1 MKSLGTRIL
10 FLVAGGSLVLA
21 ITLALIA
28 GMSFRGYFVEVQA
41 TRAFNFAERILAN
54 EPEFWETYL
63 RSPGFFSERLQPL
76 LTYEPNTG
84 LFVISDDGRVL
95 ATASEGKIFWAGN
108 YRVDMAALRL
118 AATSPAGAAVM
129 GSDPDLIDTRCV
141 IAVRPI
147 LYQGQSVAW
156 LYVVARNADSSPE
169 LPDLVRSYAVRGAI
183 KIALITLGLGLLVT
197 VGVLTLVAKPMAAL
211 TEAAERV
218 QSEPTSDLNSDAS
231 SAGFPQVDRPDEIG
245 RMARAFDAMVG
256 RLHDKTRSLQQ
267 TDQSRRAMI
276 AGVSHDLRTP
286 LTALTSQLETLRL
299 KKGTLNSVD
308 SERYL
313 EGAFNNAQHLRRL
326 TDALVDLAKLDNPDL
341 QANLESTALGDLIE
355 DIAMRQQAV
364 AEGFGVKVQAQYPDR
379 LPLAM
384 VDIQLIERAL
394 SNLLDN
400 AMRVTPRGGSI
411 NLSAQPF
418 ENKIRVCVA
427 DNGPGISP
435 DDLKRVFEPFYQTSK
450 HRENRGSAGL
460 GLAIVARVAQL
471 HGSEVGIDSALG
483 KGTSIWLDLARA

>member
-10 FLVAGGSLVLA
+10 LIVAGGSLALA

-41 TRAFNFAERILAN
+41 TRAHNFAERILAN

-84 LFVISDDGRVL
+84 LFVIGEDGRVL

-118 AATSPAGAAVM
+118 AATSPPGAAIV
-129 GSDPDLIDTRCV
+129 GSDPDYIDSRCV

-147 LYQGQSVAW
+147 FYQGQSVAW

-169 LPDLVRSYAVRGAI
+169 LPGLVRSYAVRGAI
-183 KIALITLGLGLLVT
+183 KIALITLALGLLVT

-218 QSEPTSDLNSDAS
+218 QSDGEQGSGP
-231 SAGFPQVDRPDEIG
+231 FPQTDRPDEIG
-245 RMARAFDAMVG
+245 RMARAFEAMVG
-256 RLHDKTRSLQQ
+256 RLKDKTRSLEQ
-267 TDQSRRAMI
+267 TDASRRAMI

-299 KKGTLNSVD
+299 KRETLNTND
-308 SERYL
+308 SERYMD
-313 EGAFNNAQHLRRL
+313 GALNNALHLRRL
-326 TDALVDLAKLDNPDL
+326 TDSLVDLAKLDNPDL
-341 QANLESTALGDLIE
+341 VATLEPISLGDLLE
-355 DIAMRQQAV
+355 DIGVRHHAV
-364 AEGFGVKVQAQYPDR
+364 AEGLKVKLKVDYPDR
-379 LPLAM
+379 LPLTRA
-384 VDIQLIERAL
+384 DIQLLERAL
-394 SNLLDN
+394 NNLIDN
-400 AMRVTPRGGSI
+400 ALRVTPAGGQVT
-411 NLSAQPF
+411 LSAAPF
-418 ENKIRVCVA
+418 EEKIRVAVA
-427 DNGPGISP
+427 DTGSGISAE
-435 DDLKRVFEPFYQTSK
+435 DLQRVFEPFYQTSK

-460 GLAIVARVAQL
+460 GLAIVQRVAQL
-471 HGSEVGIDSALG
+471 HNSPVGIDSQLG
-483 KGTSIWLDLARA
+483 KGTSIWLDLKRA

>member
-10 FLVAGGSLVLA
+10 LLVAGGSLALA

-41 TRAFNFAERILAN
+41 TRAHNFAERILAN

-84 LFVISDDGRVL
+84 LYVISEDGRVL

-108 YRVDMAALRL
+108 YRVDMTALRL
-118 AATSPAGAAVM
+118 AAISPPGAAIQ
-129 GSDPDLIDTRCV
+129 GSDPDFIDSRCV

-147 LYQGQSVAW
+147 IYNGQSVGW
-156 LYVVARNADSSPE
+156 LYVVARSADSSPE
-169 LPDLVRSYAVRGAI
+169 LPGLVRSYAVRGAI

-211 TEAAERV
+211 TEAAEAV
-218 QSEPTSDLNSDAS
+218 QGDTENQAAVDQ
-231 SAGFPQVDRPDEIG
+231 FPQVDRPDEIG
-245 RMARAFDAMVG
+245 RMARAFSAMVG
-256 RLHDKTRSLQQ
+256 RLRDKSRSLEQ
-267 TDQSRRAMI
+267 TDQRRRAMI

-299 KKGTLNSVD
+299 KRQTLPLAD

-313 EGAFNNAQHLRRL
+313 EGALNNAQHLRRL
-326 TDALVDLAKLDNPDL
+326 TDSLVDLAKLDNPDL
-341 QANLESTALGDLIE
+341 KANTEATALGDLLE
-355 DIAMRQQAV
+355 DIRMRQQALGESM
-364 AEGFGVKVQAQYPDR
+364 AVKVAVNYPDR
-379 LPLAM
+379 LPLAQ
-384 VDIQLIERAL
+384 VDIQLLERAL
-394 SNLLDN
+394 GNLVDN
-400 AMRVTPRGGSI
+400 AMRVTPRGGMVSI
-411 NLSAQPF
+411 SAHEQ
-418 ENKIRVCVA
+418 EQKIRVTVS
-427 DNGPGISP
+427 DTGPGISP
-435 DDLKRVFEPFYQTSK
+435 DDLSRIFEPFYQTSK

-460 GLAIVARVAQL
+460 GLAIVQRVAQL
-471 HGSEVGIDSALG
+471 HGSEVGIDSQLNR
-483 KGTSIWLDLARA
+483 GTSIWLDLEKA

>member
-1 MKSLGTRIL
+1 L
-10 FLVAGGSLVLA
+10 LVAGGSLALA
-21 ITLALIA
+21 VTLALIA

-41 TRAFNFAERILAN
+41 TRAHNFAERILAN

-84 LFVISDDGRVL
+84 LFVIGDDGRVL

-118 AATSPAGAAVM
+118 AATSPPGAAVV
-129 GSDPDLIDTRCV
+129 GSDPDFIDTRCV

-147 LYQGQSVAW
+147 LFQGQGVAW

-169 LPDLVRSYAVRGAI
+169 LPGLVRSYAVRGAI

-218 QSEPTSDLNSDAS
+218 QVDSDSEAAS
-231 SAGFPQVDRPDEIG
+231 GGFPQVDRPDEIG
-245 RMARAFDAMVG
+245 RMARAFDAMVV
-256 RLHDKTRSLQQ
+256 RLKEKTRSLQQ
-267 TDQSRRAMI
+267 TDDSRRAMI

-299 KKGTLNSVD
+299 KKSTLPEAD

-313 EGAFNNAQHLRRL
+313 DGAINNTQHLRRL
-326 TDALVDLAKLDNPDL
+326 TDSLVDLAKLDNPDL
-341 QANLESTALGDLIE
+341 KANLEPTALGDLLE
-355 DIAMRQQAV
+355 DVSMRQQAV
-364 AEGFGVKVQAQYPDR
+364 ADSLGVLVRAHYADR
-379 LPLAM
+379 LPLVLA
-384 VDIQLIERAL
+384 DIQLIERAL
-394 SNLLDN
+394 NNLIDN
-400 AMRVTPRGGSI
+400 AMRVTPRSG
-411 NLSAQPF
+411 LVTVSAQ
-418 ENKIRVCVA
+418 EINNKIRVSVT
-427 DNGPGISP
+427 DTGPGISTE
-435 DDLKRVFEPFYQTSK
+435 DLKRIFEPFYQTSK

-460 GLAIVARVAQL
+460 GLAIVRRVAQL
-471 HGSEVGIDSALG
+471 HDSEVGIDSALG
-483 KGTSIWLDLARA
+483 KGTAIWLDLNKA